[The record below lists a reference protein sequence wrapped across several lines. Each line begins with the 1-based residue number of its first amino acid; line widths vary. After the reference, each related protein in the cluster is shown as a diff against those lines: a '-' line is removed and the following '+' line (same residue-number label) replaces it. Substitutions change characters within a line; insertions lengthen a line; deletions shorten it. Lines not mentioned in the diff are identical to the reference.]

1 MGSDNVSQAW
11 GGKKLGAYL
20 LAAAL
25 IGWMIATPTIE
36 FLLAHHHG
44 YGSGFG
50 DGGRIPP
57 EVIRMYGTDDRA
69 TLVKETMG
77 TGSAD
82 RHNPFEGSWAR

>member
-1 MGSDNVSQAW
+1 MGSDETDAAW

-20 LAAAL
+20 LATAL
-25 IGWMIATPTIE
+25 IGWMITTPTIE
-36 FLLAHHHG
+36 FSLAHYHG
-44 YGSGFG
+44 FGSGFG

-57 EVIRMYGTDDRA
+57 EVVRMYGTDDRA

-77 TGSAD
+77 TGTAD

>member
-1 MGSDNVSQAW
+1 MTSREIAGWWGS
-11 GGKKLGAYL
+11 KKLGAYL

-36 FLLAHHHG
+36 FSLAHHHG

-57 EVIRMYGTDDRA
+57 EVVRMYGTDDRA
-69 TLVKETMG
+69 RLVKETMG
-77 TGSAD
+77 TGTAE